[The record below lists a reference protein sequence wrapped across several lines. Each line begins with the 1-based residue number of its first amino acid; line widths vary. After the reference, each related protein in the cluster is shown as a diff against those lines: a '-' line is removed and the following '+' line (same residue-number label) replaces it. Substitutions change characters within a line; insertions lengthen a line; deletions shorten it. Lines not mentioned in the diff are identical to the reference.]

1 MDAYYALYEQVYAQ
15 SEIHFDR
22 LTRPHFAALLRDGG
36 SGGIVFEYRHA
47 ETGQMLG
54 WNLCFDDGERL
65 TDKYIGLSYPASRE
79 MNLYFVSWMVNL
91 EYALE
96 RGLRHYIAGWTDPGV
111 KALLGARF
119 TATRHVVYVRNPLL
133 RAVAGV
139 FQPLHHGQPMDHQ
152 VEQSALRHPP
162 VVLDTDSSVGAL
174 PGEIRLALNDDW
186 REAIRFGC
194 RQGVLR
200 SCMRNLTSR
209 MPAPPTTAPSSWAA
223 ATSIT

>member
-1 MDAYYALYEQVYAQ
+1 
-15 SEIHFDR
+15 
-22 LTRPHFAALLRDGG
+22 
-36 SGGIVFEYRHA
+36 
-47 ETGQMLG
+47 
-54 WNLCFDDGERL
+54 
-65 TDKYIGLSYPASRE
+65 
-79 MNLYFVSWMVNL
+79 
-91 EYALE
+91 
-96 RGLRHYIAGWTDPGV
+96 
-111 KALLGARF
+111 
-119 TATRHVVYVRNPLL
+119 
-133 RAVAGV
+133 
-139 FQPLHHGQPMDHQ
+139 MDHQ

-209 MPAPPTTAPSSWAA
+209 MPAPPTTALSSWAA

>member
-1 MDAYYALYEQVYAQ
+1 M
-15 SEIHFDR
+15 
-22 LTRPHFAALLRDGG
+22 
-36 SGGIVFEYRHA
+36 
-47 ETGQMLG
+47 
-54 WNLCFDDGERL
+54 
-65 TDKYIGLSYPASRE
+65 
-79 MNLYFVSWMVNL
+79 
-91 EYALE
+91 
-96 RGLRHYIAGWTDPGV
+96 
-111 KALLGARF
+111 
-119 TATRHVVYVRNPLL
+119 VYVRNPLL
-133 RAVAGV
+133 RAVARR
-139 FQPLHHGQPMDHQ
+139 FSSRFTTDSQWIT

>member
-1 MDAYYALYEQVYAQ
+1 MRRVPTGEAYADDARVDAYYALYEQVYAQ

-22 LTRPHFAALLRDGG
+22 LTRPYFAALLRDGG

-133 RAVAGV
+133 RAVARRFPAASPRTANGS
-139 FQPLHHGQPMDHQ
+139 P
-152 VEQSALRHPP
+152 SR
-162 VVLDTDSSVGAL
+162 T
-174 PGEIRLALNDDW
+174 IR
-186 REAIRFGC
+186 
-194 RQGVLR
+194 
-200 SCMRNLTSR
+200 
-209 MPAPPTTAPSSWAA
+209 PAPPARRAGHRQFRRRPARRDPAGAERRLARGDPLRLPPGRAA
-223 ATSIT
+223 IPACAT